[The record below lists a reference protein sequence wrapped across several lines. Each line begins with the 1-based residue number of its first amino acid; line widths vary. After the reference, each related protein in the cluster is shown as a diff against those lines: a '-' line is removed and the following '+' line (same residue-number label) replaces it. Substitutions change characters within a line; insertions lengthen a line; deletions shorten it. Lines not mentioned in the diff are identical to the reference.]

1 MSSSMWD
8 LSDGIID
15 SCCVGTREL
24 LMINSKILKIV
35 MENTKFNEK
44 TKYIKLALSFLDS
57 FKVLLAIIDWL
68 WWQSGL

>member
-1 MSSSMWD
+1 
-8 LSDGIID
+8 
-15 SCCVGTREL
+15 
-24 LMINSKILKIV
+24 